1 MKPIVAILALT
12 VLLLLASAANANGK
26 PPPEPPPQQQDSGLY
41 FTNNDKSEHAAIGA
55 LLGFAGRLHFRENR
69 WHALAVPAGVSA
81 LKELADSTERGNHF
95 SGKDLAYGIAGGI
108 LGMVVA
114 DGAIYLTRRSG
125 TTTVMLSMPVK
136 VLE

>member
-1 MKPIVAILALT
+1 MFDMKRPCQECPFLKVGGVRLT
-12 VLLLLASAANANGK
+12 ARRI
-26 PPPEPPPQQQDSGLY
+26 E
-41 FTNNDKSEHAAIGA
+41 E
-55 LLGFAGRLHFRENR
+55 
-69 WHALAVPAGVSA
+69 
-81 LKELADSTERGNHF
+81 
-95 SGKDLAYGIAGGI
+95 IAGGI